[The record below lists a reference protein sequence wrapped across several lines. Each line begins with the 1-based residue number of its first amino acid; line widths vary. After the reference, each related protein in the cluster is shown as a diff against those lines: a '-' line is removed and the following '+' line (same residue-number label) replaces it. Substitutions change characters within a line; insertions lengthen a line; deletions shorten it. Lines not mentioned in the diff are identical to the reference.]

1 MRSRPHFL
9 DCRGHRRCFPRARPK
24 RNGIVDNGAELFGNY
39 TAQPPST
46 HPNGFLAL
54 AEFDK
59 PENGGNGD
67 DVIDRRDAIFTRLRL
82 WQDKNHNGISERNEL
97 HSLAELGLES
107 ISLDYHQSSHRPIR
121 QPVPLSLEGGGYST
135 RAHWTMGLGRILC
148 EPITHA
154 GSPPT
159 RRIMLFHLPRGYA
172 R

>member
-1 MRSRPHFL
+1 MAMRSRPHFL

-107 ISLDYHQSSHRPIR
+107 ISLDYHQSRLTDRFGNRFRYRSKVEDTQHARI
-121 QPVPLSLEGGGYST
+121 
-135 RAHWTMGLGRILC
+135 GRW
-148 EPITHA
+148 A
-154 GSPPT
+154 WDVFFVSQ
-159 RRIMLFHLPRGYA
+159 
-172 R
+172 